1 MSSSRLLPVQAVSSR
16 FLLRLL
22 AIVLVWSVVVGLGT
36 GFFFAPRGTEAQPSY
51 YDLIGFGC
59 SLDLAGVVAAI
70 VAVGLAG
77 KRRWAVEIALA
88 VALTAVAAVT
98 LAYLA
103 LWVAPWT
110 VRSRMDAW
118 SFLRLREDVLRW
130 GEAIAMFHAPMAT
143 GVGSV
148 VGVIAGLLFLLA
160 RRWPRLATGIA
171 LGLLFA
177 YASDPVRQFSF
188 DLVIRWGWLIRAPSG
203 TWPMTDD
210 QIWATAAVFGA
221 IAGAVVAG
229 FGLHMAG
236 RPRSDHVP
244 ASRAEGSRR
253 TAEESGTRADAQRA
267 PDGSPQ
273 NGGPRR
279 LARRS

>member
-1 MSSSRLLPVQAVSSR
+1 MSSVRLLRVHLDSIR

-22 AIVLVWSVVVGLGT
+22 AIILVWSIVVGLGT
-36 GFFFAPRGTEAQPSY
+36 AFFFAPRGTEAQPSY
-51 YDLIGFGC
+51 FDLIGFGC
-59 SLDLAGVVAAI
+59 AIAIAGAAAAI

-88 VALTAVAAVT
+88 VALTAAAAVA

-103 LWVAPWT
+103 LWFAPWT

-118 SFLRLREDVLRW
+118 SFLRLREDVLHW
-130 GEAIAMFHAPMAT
+130 GEAIALFHAPMEV

-148 VGVIAGLLFLLA
+148 AGVIAGLLILLG

-177 YASDPVRQFSF
+177 CAVDSVRQFVF
-188 DLVIRWGWLIRAPSG
+188 DVVIRWGWIIRALHN
-203 TWPMTDD
+203 TWAMTDE

-221 IAGAVVAG
+221 IAGAVIAG
-229 FGLHMAG
+229 FAVRMAG
-236 RPRSDHVP
+236 RHRSNLVP
-244 ASRAEGSRR
+244 AQPAEGSRQPAGPSAR
-253 TAEESGTRADAQRA
+253 RADIQGVC
-267 PDGSPQ
+267 D
-273 NGGPRR
+273 
-279 LARRS
+279 